1 MSEENWEKS
10 SELAEFTKPKKTQR
24 IFYLVAAFV
33 LFAIVGVL
41 IYQGLMGR
49 EYMTVDELLAD
60 SENMGKDIK
69 ITGVVDGYYE
79 MDCSADEFQAFQFN
93 QDSQS
98 LTFWVANIPRDN
110 DEIKARGGLS
120 TVLDETVGL
129 QYDPETQ
136 TYRTSDA
143 TRLRVVYENAE
154 IPDLLQ
160 HKAHAIMS
168 GQLRMVDG
176 EPVFYAHE
184 LLLKCPSRHSDEEI
198 AVFEDSRK
206 THCENI
212 QAGTADAS
220 GNNAS
225 S

>member
-1 MSEENWEKS
+1 MSEVSWEKS

-24 IFYLVAAFV
+24 MFYLAAAFV

-60 SENMGKDIK
+60 SENMGKDVK
-69 ITGVVDGYYE
+69 ITGVVDGYHE
-79 MDCSADEFQAFQFN
+79 MDCSSDEFQAYQFN

-110 DEIKARGGLS
+110 DEIKERGGL
-120 TVLDETVGL
+120 TAVLDETIH
-129 QYDPETQ
+129 DP
-136 TYRTSDA
+136 DA

-160 HKAHAIMS
+160 HKAHAIMA
-168 GQLRMVDG
+168 GELRMENG
-176 EPVFYAHE
+176 EYVFYARE
-184 LLLKCPSRHSDEEI
+184 LLLKCPSRHSDEEL
-198 AVFEDSRK
+198 AVFEDSRQEF
-206 THCENI
+206 CDNL
-212 QAGTADAS
+212 QAGDADAS
-220 GNNAS
+220 GTDA
-225 S
+225 